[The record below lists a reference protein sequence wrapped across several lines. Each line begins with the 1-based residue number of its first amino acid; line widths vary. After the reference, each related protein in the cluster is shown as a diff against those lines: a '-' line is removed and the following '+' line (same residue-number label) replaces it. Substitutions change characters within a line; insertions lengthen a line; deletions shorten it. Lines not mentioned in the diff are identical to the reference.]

1 MADAVAAVRVAWPV
15 EHDKAIPAR
24 DKVLAGL
31 TEAQAAVLSLKLA
44 IIRRFGQDEWRALG
58 GGVQKEREW
67 ARGSGKR
74 SSLS

>member
-1 MADAVAAVRVAWPV
+1 LADAVAAVRVAWPV

-44 IIRRFGQDEWRALG
+44 IIRRFGQDEWQAQEGEVR
-58 GGVQKEREW
+58 KEQEW

>member
-1 MADAVAAVRVAWPV
+1 
-15 EHDKAIPAR
+15 
-24 DKVLAGL
+24 VLAGL
-31 TEAQAAVLSLKLA
+31 PEVQATVLSLKLA

-58 GGVQKEREW
+58 GEVQKEREW